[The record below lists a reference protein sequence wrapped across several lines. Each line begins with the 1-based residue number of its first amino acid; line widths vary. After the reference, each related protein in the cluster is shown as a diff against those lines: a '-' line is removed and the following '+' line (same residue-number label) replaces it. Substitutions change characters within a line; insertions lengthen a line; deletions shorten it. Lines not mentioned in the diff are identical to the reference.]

1 MIVEATGKVMQV
13 LSKIEGVSAKTGKAW
28 EKYTYLIEQSGMRP
42 TSLVVS
48 VFNYGEHVGELL
60 NMGDTVRM
68 SLRIEAHFVKGWTEN
83 GIMRLRLSILY
94 LSVKVKN

>member
-42 TSLVVS
+42 TSLVV
-48 VFNYGEHVGELL
+48 FQYLT
-60 NMGDTVRM
+60 MGNT
-68 SLRIEAHFVKGWTEN
+68 
-83 GIMRLRLSILY
+83 
-94 LSVKVKN
+94 

>member
-1 MIVEATGKVMQV
+1 
-13 LSKIEGVSAKTGKAW
+13 
-28 EKYTYLIEQSGMRP
+28 MRP

-68 SLRIEAHFVKGWTEN
+68 SLRIEAHFVKDGQKWYNEVTAFN
-83 GIMRLRLSILY
+83 IVSFR
-94 LSVKVKN
+94 

>member
-48 VFNYGEHVGELL
+48 VFNYGGYCKNVSSHRG
-60 NMGDTVRM
+60 
-68 SLRIEAHFVKGWTEN
+68 AFCKGWTE
-83 GIMRLRLSILY
+83 M
-94 LSVKVKN
+94 V

>member
-60 NMGDTVRM
+60 NCKNVSSHRG
-68 SLRIEAHFVKGWTEN
+68 AFCKGWTE
-83 GIMRLRLSILY
+83 M
-94 LSVKVKN
+94 V

>member
-60 NMGDTVRM
+60 NMGGYCKNVSSHRG
-68 SLRIEAHFVKGWTEN
+68 AFCKGWTE
-83 GIMRLRLSILY
+83 M
-94 LSVKVKN
+94 V

>member
-28 EKYTYLIEQSGMRP
+28 EKYTYLFEQSGMRP

-48 VFNYGEHVGELL
+48 VFNYGEHVGESV
-60 NMGDTVRM
+60 NFEETVRM
-68 SLRIEAHFVKGWTEN
+68 SLRIEAHFVTEGN
-83 GIMRLRLSILY
+83 RWYNEVTAFNIVSFR
-94 LSVKVKN
+94 

>member
-48 VFNYGEHVGELL
+48 VFNYGEHVGEGGYCK
-60 NMGDTVRM
+60 NVSSHRG
-68 SLRIEAHFVKGWTEN
+68 AFCKGWTE
-83 GIMRLRLSILY
+83 M
-94 LSVKVKN
+94 V

>member
-60 NMGDTVRM
+60 NGGYCKNVSSHRG
-68 SLRIEAHFVKGWTEN
+68 AFCKGWTE
-83 GIMRLRLSILY
+83 M
-94 LSVKVKN
+94 V

>member
-48 VFNYGEHVGELL
+48 VFNYGLWQQET
-60 NMGDTVRM
+60 DYT
-68 SLRIEAHFVKGWTEN
+68 SFTICFVKKA
-83 GIMRLRLSILY
+83 MR
-94 LSVKVKN
+94 